1 MTSENTN
8 YFAKTGTVRS
18 GELEPTEKV
27 DCPLC
32 HIAPEPFAVDDHGFN
47 LCKCPQCG
55 LQFVTP
61 RLDFEQLADK
71 VYTNHYFYP
80 REDDGNLDPAE
91 RHLYTQQLSNFE
103 RLLGRKGRVL
113 DIGCGNGSFLSFAE
127 QHGWEIAGVDIKL
140 SADARRLTCPLWEG
154 RLQDI
159 DFGGERFDCIR
170 LNHVLEHTQNPVEEL
185 VIIRGLLKPG
195 GIVYLSVPN
204 IAGISARLKNA
215 QSRLGLKGRPWR
227 HYAAMHHLFFFTPD
241 TLKAVA
247 EGAGLRVLEWETPVL
262 KKEGQGAVLEAIY
275 RLIYEK
281 ARTGSILDLYCTPA
295 SS

>member
-1 MTSENTN
+1 MSADTRTN
-8 YFAKTGTVRS
+8 YFDKTGTVRS
-18 GELEPTEKV
+18 GELEPTEQV

-47 LCKCPQCG
+47 LCQCPRCG

-80 REDDGNLDPAE
+80 REENGKLNPAE
-91 RHLYTQQLSNFE
+91 RHLYSQQLSNFE

-127 QHGWEIAGVDIKL
+127 KHGWEIAGVDIKL

-159 DFGGERFDCIR
+159 DFGGERFDVVR

-185 VIIRGLLKPG
+185 GIIRGLLKQG
-195 GIVYLSVPN
+195 GLVYLSVPN

-262 KKEGQGAVLEAIY
+262 KKDGQSAVLESIY
-275 RLIYEK
+275 RLIYETM
-281 ARTGSILDLYCTPA
+281 RTGSILDLYCTPD
-295 SS
+295 S

>member
-1 MTSENTN
+1 MTSDSQPNL
-8 YFAKTGTVRS
+8 FAKTGTVRS

-47 LCKCPQCG
+47 LCKCPKCG
-55 LQFVTP
+55 LQFVNP

-71 VYTNHYFYP
+71 VYTDVYFP
-80 REDDGNLDPAE
+80 HRADEAELGTAE
-91 RHLYTQQLSNFE
+91 RHLYSLQLANFE

-127 QHGWEIAGVDIKL
+127 ESGWEIAGVDIKL
-140 SADARRLTCPLWEG
+140 SSDARRLTCPLWEG

-170 LNHVLEHTQNPVEEL
+170 LNHVLEHTQNPLEEL
-185 VIIRGLLKPG
+185 VVIRGLLHPG

-262 KKEGQGAVLEAIY
+262 KKEGQGVVLEAIY

-281 ARTGSILDLYCTPA
+281 ARTGSILDLYCTPD
-295 SS
+295 